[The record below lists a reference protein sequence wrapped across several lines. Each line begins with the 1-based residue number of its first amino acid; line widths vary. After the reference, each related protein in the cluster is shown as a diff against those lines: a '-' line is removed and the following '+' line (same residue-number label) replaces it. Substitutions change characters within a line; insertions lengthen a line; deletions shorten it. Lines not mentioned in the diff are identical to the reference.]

1 MKFDVG
7 MEKYQE
13 IENVL
18 VSNSNPSQKMIEI
31 QDLFPSKDKD
41 EAEIDR
47 LFFLLIMKF

>member
-31 QDLFPSKDKD
+31 QDLFPSDKD